1 MLQSLCLERSLE
13 NQLWS
18 GRQTT
23 ADPLWMSL
31 QRLQIKIDYSFHPE
45 YSQPSSSA
53 RFLKSDSPGG
63 RHCWHVFL
71 PKFVPYLWH
80 TGQFVD
86 DSIFKGAVFYIFV
99 LKYIIDIK
107 WATGTNTW
115 KLQDIVSCFCFL
127 GLERW
132 VDPFL
137 SVRNVSSNSRCTYFQ
152 NHIRV
157 ESVPSVP
164 HWPVSDIW
172 QAPHLDEGQSCQYIH
187 VVLHLRSI
195 HSHFITF
202 MVNTFTFMVKKSHFI
217 TVTVN
222 TFTFYYI
229 FCTFEGATLTMVNHV
244 RPARLRLLL
253 SSQASPYFR
262 RKSLQTALSSN
273 FPCERVSKKWK
284 KCYYRTGK
292 MFL

>member
-1 MLQSLCLERSLE
+1 MSRVMLSKLYNTSVQLLIKLAPRTVERNPLEHVAISLSRWIFGKSALIWKTNYSRPTLDVSAK
-13 NQLWS
+13 WIMWTPPGPRRTKS
-18 GRQTT
+18 K
-23 ADPLWMSL
+23 
-31 QRLQIKIDYSFHPE
+31 RLQILLDYSFHPE

-71 PKFVPYLWH
+71 PKFVSYLWH
-80 TGQFVD
+80 SGQFVD
-86 DSIFKGAVFYIFV
+86 DSIFKGAVFYKFV

-157 ESVPSVP
+157 ESVP

-202 MVNTFTFMVKKSHFI
+202 MVNTLTYHYIYGQYIHIILHLWSIHSH
-217 TVTVN
+217 
-222 TFTFYYI
+222 
-229 FCTFEGATLTMVNHV
+229 L
-244 RPARLRLLL
+244 
-253 SSQASPYFR
+253 
-262 RKSLQTALSSN
+262 
-273 FPCERVSKKWK
+273 W
-284 KCYYRTGK
+284 
-292 MFL
+292 

>member
-1 MLQSLCLERSLE
+1 MPTVTWDQASATDLQKVR
-13 NQLWS
+13 
-18 GRQTT
+18 
-23 ADPLWMSL
+23 DPLPPRNVTGHLVQMYNTSVQLLIKLAPRTVERNPLEDVAISL
-31 QRLQIKIDYSFHPE
+31 SRRMFGKSALIWKTNYSRPTLDVSAKWIMWTPPGPRRTKSKRLQILLDYSFHPE

-86 DSIFKGAVFYIFV
+86 DSIFKGAVFYKFV

-195 HSHFITF
+195 HSHFII
-202 MVNTFTFMVKKSHFI
+202 FMVK
-217 TVTVN
+217 

-229 FCTFEGATLTMVNHV
+229 
-244 RPARLRLLL
+244 
-253 SSQASPYFR
+253 
-262 RKSLQTALSSN
+262 
-273 FPCERVSKKWK
+273 
-284 KCYYRTGK
+284 
-292 MFL
+292 